1 MDYKSIIKFISVIG
15 MWLSIFLFLP
25 VMIGWAYDEDYLPFL
40 IFNVFLFT
48 INLIPFLFLYKHKI
62 ELKIKESILS
72 VNIIWLLLGVA
83 GGVPLVL
90 TTDVNLADGFFEAIS
105 GFTTT
110 GATIYTDIESLPKM
124 VLFLRSLMH
133 WLGGMG
139 IIVLGVG
146 LFSIIN
152 PTGSMSLFKAES
164 TGVQMQKLM
173 PKIKDNA
180 MTLWIIYLFFTLL
193 DALLLDMAG
202 MDKFDAVNHAFS
214 TISTGGFSTK
224 NASLGFWADN
234 DAIIWIT
241 TFFMAVSGINFM
253 AHLKLYYNDASGY
266 KSEEVKSYLSILFF
280 LSIILTLI
288 HWHLSNMSF
297 YESLKHSF
305 FTISSILTTT
315 GFASLDYETWGNMA
329 AAIVMIAMLIGA
341 NAGSTAGG
349 VKVIR
354 YVIIIKVLIA
364 EMKKTLHPNAVITV
378 FFEKNKLKES
388 VLFSIFGFMFL
399 YFLTVTVTSF
409 YLYMREFDALTSLT
423 AALATVG
430 NIGPGFGEIGPA
442 DNFSFFSWYDKIIL
456 SISMIIGRLEC
467 YTFFLLFVRDF
478 WRRF

>member
-1 MDYKSIIKFISVIG
+1 MDYKSVFKFISIIG
-15 MWLSIFLFLP
+15 MWLSLFLLLP
-25 VMIGWAYDEDYLPFL
+25 VLIGWAYQENYTPFL
-40 IFNVFLFT
+40 IFISSLFT
-48 INLIPFLFLYKHKI
+48 INLIIFLSLYKHKI
-62 ELKIKESILS
+62 NLKIKESILS
-72 VNIIWLLLGVA
+72 VNLIWFLLGIA
-83 GGVPLVL
+83 GGIPLVL
-90 TTDVNLADGFFEAIS
+90 TTGVSFADGFFEAIS

-124 VLFLRSLMH
+124 VLFHRSLMH

-180 MTLWIIYLFFTLL
+180 MTLWLIYLFFTLL

-202 MDKFDAVNHAFS
+202 MEKFDALNHAFS

-224 NASLGFWADN
+224 NASLGFWANN
-234 DAIIWIT
+234 DAVIWIT
-241 TFFMAVSGINFM
+241 TFFMTISGINFM
-253 AHLKLYYNDASGY
+253 AHLKLYYNDGSGY
-266 KSEEVKSYLSILFF
+266 KSEEVKSYLLLLIL
-280 LSIILTLI
+280 LSLILTLI
-288 HWHLSNMSF
+288 HWHLSEMSF

-315 GFASLDYETWGNMA
+315 GFASLDYETWGNAA

-378 FFEKNKLKES
+378 FFEKTKLKKS

-399 YFLTVTVTSF
+399 YFLTVTITSF
-409 YLYMREFDALTSLT
+409 YLYIRGFDSLTSLT

-442 DNFSFFSWYDKIIL
+442 DNFSFFSWYDKIVL
-456 SISMIIGRLEC
+456 SVSMIIGRLEC
-467 YTFFLLFVRDF
+467 YTFFIIFMRDF
-478 WRRF
+478 WRKF